1 MSSDEFGRPGD
12 AGIGDEPPDELWDEP
27 DAAFADLSG
36 MNMFV
41 REIENVE
48 TSDWDVDSD
57 SLWGEEGAAT
67 GADIGDGTF
76 DADFPG

>member
-1 MSSDEFGRPGD
+1 MFSDEFGPTGD
-12 AGIGDEPPDELWDEP
+12 AGFADEQSDEPWDESD
-27 DAAFADLSG
+27 DALADLTG

-57 SLWGEEGAAT
+57 SLWGEEGVITAV
-67 GADIGDGTF
+67 DIGDGAI
-76 DADFPG
+76 DSDLPG

>member
-12 AGIGDEPPDELWDEP
+12 AGLTDEPPGQLWDEP
-27 DAAFADLSG
+27 DDAFADLTG
-36 MNMFV
+36 MNMFT

-48 TSDWDVDSD
+48 ASDWDVDSD
-57 SLWGEEGAAT
+57 SLWGEEDAGL

-76 DADFPG
+76 DSDLPG